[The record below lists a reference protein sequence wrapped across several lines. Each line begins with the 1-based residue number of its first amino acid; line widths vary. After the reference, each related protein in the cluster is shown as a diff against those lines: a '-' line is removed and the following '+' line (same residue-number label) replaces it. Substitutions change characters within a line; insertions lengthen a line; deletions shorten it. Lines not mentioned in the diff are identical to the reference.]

1 MLLMND
7 KKPEPF
13 KNNES
18 NIRLRSLSLLLILL
32 LVSWLIMSHGIHGQ
46 FLLDDSHNLGPI
58 AEYLQSPSTTSAQQ
72 FVFNNK
78 SGPLGRPVSMASFL
92 VDIDSMPPDVSTVV
106 RNNIFIHLFSGLLV
120 FWFCLLLF
128 SEWGKSEQR
137 AYRLALLV
145 SAIWLLHPLQV
156 STYLYVIQRMTLLG
170 GAFTFLSLIAY
181 LKVRRLFFEQSFWR
195 KVVAMFAVGLPLA
208 LGILSKENSFSA
220 LSLIGL
226 IELSISIIHKDR
238 LSILRKTAVYLA
250 IASTPAAL
258 VAWMLIKPDAY
269 AYAEYFRGFNLW
281 ERLISQPRII
291 WDYLSNII
299 IPSRVGT
306 GVFHDDIVAS
316 KSLLSPVTTLPAILG
331 IIAVA
336 ATTLIGFRKQPIL
349 LFGVAWYLIWHLVES
364 SILPLELKYEHRNYV
379 PILGIVISGVLIC
392 EMLTVKYAATRFI
405 PLAFLVACSAVT
417 FQSMQVWSSPLIQA
431 ELWQREHPKSVR
443 AAQHATAVFTV
454 NNMPDHA
461 IQSLRRAGRENPQ
474 QLNTQLQVLSL
485 ACRYNIDIGEDLNVL
500 YPAMQNAK
508 IDATTPKVLENLFK
522 NFSELNCTNIE
533 LKDILKLANSLTENP
548 GMQRSKH
555 IKAETLMITAKIY
568 TYLPDYPKCAEFANR
583 AFQTL
588 PDGRFAD
595 TEVRC
600 WIDSKRPLKAFQALD
615 RARAHSHSGQ
625 PDPIARKKVLDGYE
639 RVIKS
644 IKQ

>member
-1 MLLMND
+1 
-7 KKPEPF
+7 
-13 KNNES
+13 
-18 NIRLRSLSLLLILL
+18 
-32 LVSWLIMSHGIHGQ
+32 MSHGIHGQ

-58 AEYLQSPSTTSAQQ
+58 AEHLQSPSAASAQQ

-92 VDIDSMPPDVSTVV
+92 VDIDSMPPNVNTLV
-106 RNNIFIHLFSGLLV
+106 RNNIFIHLLSGLLV

-128 SEWGKSEQR
+128 TEWGQNKQH

-170 GAFTFLSLIAY
+170 GAFTFLTLIAY
-181 LKVRRLFFEQSFWR
+181 LKARHLFFEDFFWR
-195 KVVAMFAVGLPLA
+195 KVFAALIVGLPLA

-226 IELSISIIHKDR
+226 IELSRSIVHKER
-238 LSILRKTAVYLA
+238 LNIFRKTAVYLA
-250 IASTPAAL
+250 IVSTPAAL
-258 VAWMLIKPDAY
+258 VVWMLIKPDAY
-269 AYAEYFRGFNLW
+269 TYAEYFRGFNLW
-281 ERLISQPRII
+281 ERLITQPRIL
-291 WDYLSNII
+291 WDYLSSIV

-316 KSLLSPVTTLPAILG
+316 KSLFSPATTLPAILG
-331 IIAVA
+331 IIALA
-336 ATTLIGFRKQPIL
+336 ATTIIGFRKQPM
-349 LFGVAWYLIWHLVES
+349 LFLGVAWYLVWHLVES

-392 EMLTVKYAATRFI
+392 EMLYVKYAATRFI
-405 PLAFLVACSAVT
+405 PLVFLFACSLVT
-417 FQSMQVWSSPLIQA
+417 FQSVQVWSSPLVQA

-454 NNMPDHA
+454 NNMPDQA
-461 IQSLRRAGRENPQ
+461 MQSLRRAGKENPQ

-485 ACRYNIDIGEDLNVL
+485 ACRYNIDIGADLNGL
-500 YPAMQNAK
+500 YPALKNAK

-522 NFSELNCTNIE
+522 NFSALNCTNIQLE
-533 LKDILKLANSLTENP
+533 DILKIANSLTENP
-548 GMQRSKH
+548 GMQRSKN

-583 AFQTL
+583 AFQAV

-600 WIDSKRPLKAFQALD
+600 WIDSRRPQNALQALD
-615 RARAHSHSGQ
+615 RARTHSHSGQ
-625 PDPIARKKVLDGYE
+625 PDPIERKKVLDGYE

-644 IKQ
+644 LKQ